1 MIKVDVENL
10 AGDSDT
16 LEGPFFEKTDTEDD
30 EDEQQEK
37 ERLRRN
43 KKYLLE
49 WIVEADFA
57 KEFSLVELGKTSFE
71 MPEEEH

>member
-30 EDEQQEK
+30 EDE
-37 ERLRRN
+37 
-43 KKYLLE
+43 
-49 WIVEADFA
+49 
-57 KEFSLVELGKTSFE
+57 
-71 MPEEEH
+71 